1 MEVSEVT
8 KDYAIVDGEKI
19 CFDEPFDKA
28 PDEADFE

>member
-1 MEVSEVT
+1 MEVSAVT

-19 CFDEPFDKA
+19 YLDEPFDEA